1 LIDRRHS
8 VDINDFDAIRIGLA
22 SSKQIRDWSSGEVTK
37 PETIN
42 YRTLKPER
50 DGLFCERIFGPT
62 KDWECYCGKY
72 KRVRYKGIICERCGV
87 EVTRQK
93 VRRERMG
100 HIDLAAP
107 VSHIWFFKGVPSR
120 IGYLLDIAPR
130 ELEKVLYFA
139 ASIVTHVDEEARAK
153 DLNDLEDKVKA
164 EYERIYV
171 DRDEALA
178 ALEGRLKR
186 RRDYFQK
193 GKERDFDE
201 DDEFWARGLSNWAEE
216 QGLPTL
222 PEVREL
228 MAGLFV
234 EVAGSITTEDSKKI
248 RELVRNA
255 AIRDDRRLAPRELET
270 VATAAQQAREALAPL
285 HKEAES
291 ATGSKKGAL
300 TKRINKVQD
309 ALLGGEELTGD
320 DAELVTGVDQKNM
333 EKARDL
339 GNGLLREVLEQAE
352 PDADAAGLRDLA
364 NDLCL
369 KTDGRMSRE
378 DLDAVIQWSLK
389 VREMYLDI
397 ESRRNDAREAAED
410 AQKRL
415 EETWEKFRE
424 LAVKHI
430 EPDEQIFREMKDRFG
445 SPYGFGVYFRGGMGA
460 EAIRDLLKDLDLDAE
475 AESLREVIRTS
486 KGQRQQRAIKRLKVV
501 NAFIKSEN
509 RPEWM
514 ILEAV
519 PVIPPELRPMV
530 QLDGGRFATSDL
542 NDLYRRVINRNN
554 RLKRLLDLGA
564 PEIIVNNEKRML
576 QEAVDALFDNGRRG
590 RAVTGPGNRPLK
602 SLSDMLKGKQGRFRQ
617 NLLGKRVD
625 YSGRSV
631 IVAGPN
637 LRLHQ
642 CGLPKLMA
650 LELFKPFIMS
660 RLVERKAAQNIKAAK
675 KYVDSM
681 VPEVWDV
688 LEEVIAEHPVLLNR
702 APTLHRL
709 GIQAFEPVLVE
720 GKAIQVHPLVCHA
733 FNADFDGDQMAVHLP
748 LSAEAQAEARI
759 LMLSANNILSPASGR
774 PLATP
779 TQDMVLGAYF
789 LTYSDIDLEN
799 TSPEK
804 LAKELRVKGIRRFQ
818 SEEEVEFAVEAKQ
831 LKLQDPIQYRR
842 DGELV
847 LTTAGRVIFNVE
859 VERAL
864 AQVAEGDNSEPATHI
879 WVNRTLAKRDM
890 DEFISGLAHQ
900 NGAPV
905 IAAVLDQVKALG
917 FKYATQAGI
926 TVSKNDI
933 VVPPTKEKI
942 LGEHEERV
950 QRVEQQYDT
959 GLITDEERH
968 ELITTIWTE
977 ATDAVAQAMEENLR
991 ELNPIFMMANSGAR
1005 GSFTQIR
1012 QLAAMRGLVANPKGE
1027 IIERPIKANFMEG
1040 LPVLEYFISTH
1051 GARKGLA
1058 DTALRTADSG
1068 YLTRRLVDVAQD
1080 VIIRE
1085 EDCKTEDHIDL
1096 PLLSQDGINKS
1107 LLGRKLSIDVYK
1119 PLKSGEPGKTKLADK
1134 GTLLTSDLINELIE
1148 GLGEENVDTFGV
1160 PVRSVLKCRADV
1172 GLCRACYGIFLA
1184 TGDLST
1190 IGDAV
1195 GIIAAQS
1202 IGEPGTQLTMR
1213 TFHTGGVAGADITHG
1228 LPRVVEIFEARN
1240 PKGAAK
1246 LSEVAGRVE
1255 VEPGDRGAKVI
1266 VHQDGLDE
1274 NGEPLEPVSYQ
1285 LPRRTRLLVE
1295 NGQLVE
1301 PGDALHEGSLTPAD
1315 LLRLKGSTATE
1326 LYLVGEVQKVYKSQ
1340 GVDIHDKHIE
1350 LIVRQM
1356 LKKVRV
1362 ENAGDTE
1369 LLPGQLVDRVVLE
1382 RENARVKKEKKG
1394 EQATFE
1400 PLILGITK
1408 ASLATESFLSAASF
1422 QETTKVLTDAAIEG
1436 KVDNLLG
1443 LKENVIIG
1451 KLIPAATGL
1460 KRYRTIEIQPT
1471 ETVIRE
1477 TPAAEREAL
1486 LAALQEIGS
1495 DGGSLALDDLD
1506 LTFGGSPQHD
1516 GNGDG
1521 MPTEAGEATEIPEI
1535 DSPLD
1540 ET

>member
-1 LIDRRHS
+1 MI
-8 VDINDFDAIRIGLA
+8 DINDFDAIRIGLA

-62 KDWECYCGKY
+62 RDWECYCGKY

-139 ASIVTHVDEEARAK
+139 ASIVTAVDVEKRAS
-153 DLNDLEDKVKA
+153 DLNELEDQVKA
-164 EYERIYV
+164 ESERIYV

-178 ALEGRLKR
+178 ALEDRLAR
-186 RRDYFQK
+186 RRDYFAK
-193 GKERDFDE
+193 GKERNFDE
-201 DDEFWARGLSNWAEE
+201 DDDFWTRGLSNWAEE
-216 QGLPTL
+216 QVLPPL
-222 PEVREL
+222 EEARDMVSGILKEL
-228 MAGLFV
+228 V
-234 EVAGSITTEDSKKI
+234 PQITTEDSKKI

-255 AIRDDRRLAPRELET
+255 AIRDDRKLAPRELEA
-270 VATAAQQAREALAPL
+270 VAVSAEQILTAIAPL
-285 HKEAES
+285 EKQLTK
-291 ATGSKKGAL
+291 ATGAKKGAI
-300 TKRINKVQD
+300 TKHIHRIVD
-309 ALLGGEELTGD
+309 SLLEG
-320 DAELVTGVDQKNM
+320 AELNEEDATIASGVEVKNL
-333 EKARDL
+333 EKSRDL
-339 GNGLLREVLEQAE
+339 GNGLLQDVINTWEEGQDIRELT
-352 PDADAAGLRDLA
+352 

-369 KTDGRMSRE
+369 RTDGKIQRE
-378 DLDAVIQWSLK
+378 DLDAIVQWALK

-397 ESRRNDAREAAED
+397 ESRREDAREAAVD
-410 AQKRL
+410 SVRRL
-415 EETWEKFRE
+415 EQTWQLFRDLEPKLIVNDEQLFRE
-424 LAVKHI
+424 L
-430 EPDEQIFREMKDRFG
+430 KDRFG

-460 EAIRDLLKDLDLDAE
+460 ESIRELLKDLDLNAE
-475 AESLREVIRTS
+475 AASLRETIRTA
-486 KGQRQQRAIKRLKVV
+486 KGQKQQRAIKRLKVV
-501 NAFIKSEN
+501 SAFVTSEN

-631 IVAGPN
+631 IVAGPT

-660 RLVERKAAQNIKAAK
+660 RLVERKSVQNIKAAK

-681 VPEVWDV
+681 TPEVWDV

-733 FNADFDGDQMAVHLP
+733 FNADFDGDQMAVHVP

-774 PLATP
+774 TLAEP
-779 TQDMVLGAYF
+779 TQDMVLGTYF
-789 LTYSDIDLEN
+789 LTYSDKDLN
-799 TSPEK
+799 ALDVTK
-804 LAKELRVKGIRRFQ
+804 LDPHPPRFR
-818 SEEEVEFAVEAKQ
+818 SEEEVEFALDADQ
-831 LKLQDPIQYRR
+831 ITLQETIEYRWG
-842 DGELV
+842 DELM
-847 LTTAGRVIFNVE
+847 LTTGGRVIFNAEIGRSLAEASGDREGPE
-859 VERAL
+859 VGRH
-864 AQVAEGDNSEPATHI
+864 TY
-879 WVNRTLAKRDM
+879 VNRTLSKKELGA
-890 DEFISGLAHQ
+890 FISELVNQYGAHTV
-900 NGAPV
+900 AY
-905 IAAVLDQVKALG
+905 VLDTIKTLG
-917 FKYATQAGI
+917 FKYATQAGVTI
-926 TVSKNDI
+926 SKNDI
-933 VVPPTKEKI
+933 VIPPDKEKI
-942 LGEHEERV
+942 LAEYEERV
-950 QRVEQQYDT
+950 SRVEQAYER
-959 GLITDEERH
+959 GLITEAERH
-968 ELITTIWTE
+968 ESIVNIWTE
-977 ATDAVAQAMEENLR
+977 ATDTVADAMQANLR

-1005 GSFTQIR
+1005 GSFTQLR
-1012 QLAAMRGLVANPKGE
+1012 QLAGMRGLMANPKGE

-1040 LPVLEYFISTH
+1040 LSVLEYFISTH

-1068 YLTRRLVDVAQD
+1068 YLTRRLVDVSQD

-1085 EDCKTEDHIDL
+1085 EDCKTEEWVEL
-1096 PLLSQDGINKS
+1096 PINVPEGLNKS
-1107 LLGRKLSIDVYK
+1107 LTGRTLADDVYK
-1119 PLKSGEPGKTKLADK
+1119 PLASGKPGKTLLASKGEELTMPKLREILD
-1134 GTLLTSDLINELIE
+1134 
-1148 GLGEENVDTFGV
+1148 GLGEHGDTV
-1160 PVRSVLKCRADV
+1160 TTLPVRSVLKCRADTGV
-1172 GLCRACYGIFLA
+1172 CQACYGTFLA
-1184 TGDLST
+1184 TGELCE

-1213 TFHTGGVAGADITHG
+1213 TFHTGGIAGADITHG

-1240 PKGAAK
+1240 PKGAAI
-1246 LSEVAGRVE
+1246 LAELGGRVDLE
-1255 VEPGDRGAKVI
+1255 ETDRGQTRIVI
-1266 VHQDGLDE
+1266 VPDDPEEDQKEYL
-1274 NGEPLEPVSYQ
+1274 V
-1285 LPRRTRLLVE
+1285 PRRTRLLVTK
-1295 NGQLVE
+1295 GQVVE
-1301 PGDALHEGSLTPAD
+1301 PGDALHEGSLNPAD
-1315 LLRLKGSTATE
+1315 LLRLKGYTSTE

-1340 GVDIHDKHIE
+1340 GVEIHDKHIE

-1356 LKKVRV
+1356 LKKVRI
-1362 ENAGDTE
+1362 ELSGSTE
-1369 LLPGQLVDRVVLE
+1369 LLPGQLVDKIALDRA
-1382 RENARVKKEKKG
+1382 NARVKKGK

-1422 QETTKVLTDAAIEG
+1422 QETTKVLTDASIEG
-1436 KVDNLLG
+1436 KVDRLLG

-1460 KRYRTIEIQPT
+1460 KRYRGIEISPSGAVPASVYKRPET
-1471 ETVIRE
+1471 EE
-1477 TPAAEREAL
+1477 QL
-1486 LAALQEIGS
+1486 LAALEEIGS
-1495 DGGSLALDDLD
+1495 DGDGLAGLSLD
-1506 LTFGGSPQHD
+1506 FGGEPD
-1516 GNGDG
+1516 LNDE
-1521 MPTEAGEATEIPEI
+1521 PKAPRDALEAEEVPEV

-1540 ET
+1540 ES

>member
-1 LIDRRHS
+1 MI
-8 VDINDFDAIRIGLA
+8 DINEFDAIRIGLA

-139 ASIVTHVDEEARAK
+139 ASIVTSVDNEKRQK

-164 EYERIYV
+164 ESERIDV
-171 DRDEALA
+171 DRDESLA
-178 ALEGRLKR
+178 ALEDRLKR
-186 RRDYFQK
+186 RRDYFTK
-193 GKERDFDE
+193 GKERNFDE
-201 DDEFWARGLSNWAEE
+201 DDEFWVRGLSNWAEE
-216 QGLPTL
+216 QVLPPL
-222 PEVREL
+222 EEARQLVG
-228 MAGLFV
+228 GLFL
-234 EVAGSITTEDSKKI
+234 EVAPKITTEDSKKI
-248 RELVRNA
+248 REAVRNA
-255 AIRDDRRLAPRELET
+255 AIRDDRRLTPKELET
-270 VATAAQQAREALAPL
+270 VVGSAIQIREALAGL
-285 HKEAES
+285 NKELAK
-291 ATGSKKGAL
+291 ATGSKKGAV
-300 TKRINKVQD
+300 TKHVNRVIDGLLDKKAKVHED
-309 ALLGGEELTGD
+309 DEEL
-320 DAELVTGVDQKNM
+320 VSKVDVKQV

-339 GNGLLREVLEQAE
+339 GKGLLREVLEQAD
-352 PDADAAGLRDLA
+352 PSADGEAIRELT

-369 KTDGRMSRE
+369 RTDGKIQKE
-378 DLDAVIQWSLK
+378 DLDAIVQWSLK

-397 ESRRNDAREAAED
+397 ESRRADAREASEESK
-410 AQKRL
+410 QRL
-415 EETWEKFRE
+415 ERTWELFKT
-424 LAVKHI
+424 LDVKHI
-430 EPDEQIFREMKDRFG
+430 EPDEQLFRELKDRFG
-445 SPYGFGVYFRGGMGA
+445 SAYGFDVYFTGGMGA
-460 EAIRDLLKDLDLDAE
+460 EAIRELLKELDLVAE
-475 AESLREVIRTS
+475 ATFLRETIKTS
-486 KGQRQQRAIKRLKVV
+486 KGQKQQRAIKRLKVV

-509 RPEWM
+509 KPEWM
-514 ILEAV
+514 VLEAV

-631 IVAGPN
+631 IVSGPY
-637 LRLHQ
+637 LKLHQ
-642 CGLPKLMA
+642 CGLPKIMA

-660 RLVERKAAQNIKAAK
+660 RLVDRKSVQNIKAAK

-681 VPEVWDV
+681 TPEVWDV

-748 LSAEAQAEARI
+748 LSAEAQAEARL
-759 LMLSANNILSPASGR
+759 LMLSSNNILSPAHGR
-774 PLATP
+774 PLTTP
-779 TQDMVLGAYF
+779 GQDMVLGCYY
-789 LTYSDIDLEN
+789 LTYTEEDLASMTVDKFKDRPPRFDSEEGVELAIDAKQIDLKQPIEYRR
-799 TSPEK
+799 SED
-804 LAKELRVKGIRRFQ
+804 ELILTTPGRVILN
-818 SEEEVEFAVEAKQ
+818 EEVERSLREAFQ
-831 LKLQDPIQYRR
+831 
-842 DGELV
+842 GEEFV
-847 LTTAGRVIFNVE
+847 RPPFMNQTLT
-859 VERAL
+859 
-864 AQVAEGDNSEPATHI
+864 
-879 WVNRTLAKRDM
+879 KRETD
-890 DEFISGLAHQ
+890 DFISSLANQYGSH
-900 NGAPV
+900 A
-905 IAAVLDQVKALG
+905 IAGVLDKIKSLG
-917 FKYATQAGI
+917 FKYATEGGI
-926 TVSKNDI
+926 TISKNDI
-933 VVPPTKEKI
+933 VVPENKQEI
-942 LGEHEERV
+942 LVGYEEQVERV
-950 QRVEQQYDT
+950 EEQYER
-959 GLITDEERH
+959 GLITEEERH
-968 ELITTIWTE
+968 ERIVEIWTE
-977 ATDAVAQAMEENLR
+977 ATDAVANAMEKNLKK
-991 ELNPIFMMANSGAR
+991 LNPIYMMANSGAR
-1005 GSFTQIR
+1005 GSFKQIR
-1012 QLAAMRGLVANPKGE
+1012 QLAGMRGLMANPKGE
-1027 IIERPIKANFMEG
+1027 IIERPIQANFMEG
-1040 LPVLEYFISTH
+1040 LSVLEYFISTH

-1080 VIIRE
+1080 VIIRD
-1085 EDCKTEDHIDL
+1085 EDCKTKDFIEL
-1096 PLLSQDGINKS
+1096 PIFVPEGPNKS
-1107 LLGRKLSIDVYK
+1107 VMARLLADDVMK
-1119 PLKSGEPGKTKLADK
+1119 PLSSGKPGKTKVASK
-1134 GTLLTSDLINELIE
+1134 GDLITAPLLDEIIE
-1148 GLGEENVDTFGV
+1148 GLGEDVARETKL
-1160 PVRSVLKCRADV
+1160 PVRSVLKCRSDYGV
-1172 GLCRACYGIFLA
+1172 CRACYSTFLA
-1184 TGDLST
+1184 TGET
-1190 IGDAV
+1190 CEVGDAV

-1213 TFHTGGVAGADITHG
+1213 TFHTGGVAGSDITHG

-1240 PKGAAK
+1240 PKGAAT
-1246 LSEVAGRVE
+1246 LAEVAGRVE
-1255 VEPGDRGAKVI
+1255 IEHTERGPKVTIVPDGVDVE
-1266 VHQDGLDE
+1266 
-1274 NGEPLEPVSYQ
+1274 GEPLDPVDYQ

-1295 NGQLVE
+1295 KGQIVE
-1301 PGDALHEGSLTPAD
+1301 PGDALHEGSRSPAE
-1315 LLRLKGSTATE
+1315 LLQLHFEADKGSTPTE
-1326 LYLVGEVQKVYKSQ
+1326 LYLVSEVQRVYKSQ
-1340 GVDIHDKHIE
+1340 GVEIHDKHIE

-1369 LLPGQLVDRVVLE
+1369 LLPGQLVDKVVLE
-1382 RENARVKKEKKG
+1382 KENARIKKERK
-1394 EQATFE
+1394 EQATVE

-1436 KVDNLLG
+1436 KVDHLLG

-1460 KRYRTIEIQPT
+1460 KRYRNIDIGPSEKVPK
-1471 ETVIRE
+1471 ETY
-1477 TPAAEREAL
+1477 ERAAL
-1486 LAALQEIGS
+1486 LAALEEIGS
-1495 DGGSLALDDLD
+1495 DGGDGMSLQDLGID
-1506 LTFGGSPQHD
+1506 FGAAPEVNG
-1516 GNGDG
+1516 GDG
-1521 MPTEAGEATEIPEI
+1521 APRASTQAEDVPEV

-1540 ET
+1540 GD

>member
-1 LIDRRHS
+1 MI
-8 VDINDFDAIRIGLA
+8 DINNFDAIRIGLA

-42 YRTLKPER
+42 YRTLKPEK

-120 IGYLLDIAPR
+120 IGYLLDIAPK

-139 ASIVTHVDEEARAK
+139 ASIVTYVEVDKRAA
-153 DLNDLEDKVKA
+153 DLADLEDKVRG
-164 EYERIYV
+164 EYERINV

-178 ALEGRLKR
+178 ALEDRLSR
-186 RRDYFQK
+186 RRDYFTK
-193 GKERDFDE
+193 GKERNFDE
-201 DDEFWARGLSNWAEE
+201 DDEFWARGLASWSEE

-222 PEVREL
+222 EEARTL
-228 MAGLFV
+228 AGGIFT
-234 EVAGSITTEDSKKI
+234 EVAQTVTTEDSKKI
-248 RELVRNA
+248 RELVRSTA
-255 AIRDDRRLAPRELET
+255 VRDDRRLTPRDTEA
-270 VATAAQQAREALAPL
+270 VGNAAVQILDALAPL
-285 HKEAES
+285 VKQADK
-291 ATGSKKGAL
+291 ATGSKKGAI
-300 TKRINKVQD
+300 TKHMNKVRD
-309 ALLGGEELTGD
+309 ALLAGEPLDGE
-320 DAELVTGVDQKNM
+320 DAALVSGVDAKNL
-333 EKARDL
+333 EKAREL
-339 GNGLLREVLEQAE
+339 GNGLLRDVLDRAE
-352 PDADAAGLRDLA
+352 TGEDPAAVKELA
-364 NDLCL
+364 YDLCL
-369 KTDGRMSRE
+369 RE
-378 DLDAVIQWSLK
+378 GARKEDFDALSQWALK
-389 VREMYLDI
+389 VREMYQDI
-397 ESRRNDAREAAED
+397 ESRRGDAREAAVD
-410 AQKRL
+410 SIARL
-415 EETWEKFRE
+415 EQTWQLFRE
-424 LAVKHI
+424 L
-430 EPDEQIFREMKDRFG
+430 EPKLIVNDEMLFRELKDRFG
-445 SPYGFGVYFRGGMGA
+445 SPYGFGVYFKGGMGA
-460 EAIRDLLKDLDLDAE
+460 EAIRDLLKDLDLDGE
-475 AESLREVIRTS
+475 AKSLREIIRTS
-486 KGQRQQRAIKRLKVV
+486 KGQKQQRGIKRLKVV
-501 NAFIKSEN
+501 NAFITSEN

-514 ILEAV
+514 VLEAI

-631 IVAGPN
+631 IVSGPT
-637 LRLHQ
+637 LKLHQ

-660 RLVERKAAQNIKAAK
+660 RLVERKSVQNIKAAK
-675 KYVDSM
+675 KYVESM

-720 GKAIQVHPLVCHA
+720 GKAIQIHPLVCHA

-759 LMLSANNILSPASGR
+759 LMLSSNNILSPAHGK
-774 PLATP
+774 PLSTP
-779 TQDMVLGAYF
+779 SQDMVLGGYY
-789 LTYSDIDLEN
+789 LTYCLKDLNAITAE
-799 TSPEK
+799 
-804 LAKELRVKGIRRFQ
+804 ELDPRPQRFG
-818 SEEEVEFAVEAKQ
+818 SEEHVILALDARQVG
-831 LKLQDPIQYRR
+831 LQDPIEYRR
-842 DGELV
+842 GAELL
-847 LTTAGRVIFNVE
+847 LTTPGRVIFSEEVARAVNSALPDVDTGSVE
-859 VERAL
+859 F
-864 AQVAEGDNSEPATHI
+864 
-879 WVNRTLAKRDM
+879 VNRTLGKKETN
-890 DEFISGLAHQ
+890 EFVTSLVDVYG
-900 NGAPV
+900 
-905 IAAVLDQVKALG
+905 AAVISVLLDTIKDLG
-917 FKYATQAGI
+917 FHYATQAGI
-926 TVSKNDI
+926 TISKNDI
-933 VVPPTKEKI
+933 VIPEEKGKI
-942 LGEHEERV
+942 LEEYEERV
-950 QRVEQQYDT
+950 QKIETQFER
-959 GLITDEERH
+959 GLITEEERH
-968 ELITTIWTE
+968 ESIVNIWTE
-977 ATDAVAQAMEENLR
+977 ATDTVAEAMEKTLY

-1005 GSFTQIR
+1005 GSFKQIR
-1012 QLAAMRGLVANPKGE
+1012 QLAGMRGLMANPKGE
-1027 IIERPIKANFMEG
+1027 IMELPIKANFMEG
-1040 LPVLEYFISTH
+1040 LSVLEYFISTH

-1068 YLTRRLVDVAQD
+1068 YLTRRLVDVSQD
-1080 VIIRE
+1080 VIIRI
-1085 EDCKTEDHIDL
+1085 EDCGSAEGVEL
-1096 PLLSQDGINKS
+1096 PVLVPEGLNRS
-1107 LLGRKLSIDVYK
+1107 LAGRVAAAEIRK
-1119 PLKSGEPGKTKLADK
+1119 PLKDGKPGKTVLVAK
-1134 GTLLTSDLINELIE
+1134 
-1148 GLGEENVDTFGV
+1148 GEEITFLRLREVADELEEHLEGFTV
-1160 PVRSVLKCRADV
+1160 PVRSVLKCRSEYGV
-1172 GLCRACYGIFLA
+1172 CRVCYGTFLA
-1184 TGDLST
+1184 TGQMCE

-1240 PKGAAK
+1240 PKGAAT
-1246 LSEVAGRVE
+1246 LALVGGRVE
-1255 VEPGDRGAKVI
+1255 IEETDRGPKVTI
-1266 VHQDGLDE
+1266 HPDGVDE
-1274 NGEPLEPVSYQ
+1274 SGEPLQPKEYQ
-1285 LPRRTRLLVE
+1285 LPRRTRLLVA
-1295 NGQLVE
+1295 NGQVVE
-1301 PGDALHEGSLTPAD
+1301 PGDPLHEGSLAPAE
-1315 LLRLKGSTATE
+1315 LLALHSKSAKGSTPTE
-1326 LYLVGEVQKVYKSQ
+1326 LYLVGEVQNVYKSQ

-1362 ENAGDTE
+1362 ENAGETD
-1369 LLPGQLVDRVVLE
+1369 LLPGQLVDKVVLE
-1382 RENARVKKEKKG
+1382 RENARVKAAKK

-1422 QETTKVLTDAAIEG
+1422 QETTKVLTDASIEG
-1436 KVDNLLG
+1436 KIDRLLG

-1460 KRYRTIEIQPT
+1460 KRYRGVEIKPSDK
-1471 ETVIRE
+1471 V
-1477 TPAAEREAL
+1477 PAAAYARPQTEEQL
-1486 LAALQEIGS
+1486 LAALEEIGT
-1495 DGGSLALDDLD
+1495 DGESLGLLD
-1506 LTFGGSPQHD
+1506 LSFD
-1516 GNGDG
+1516 GEADTNGGDG
-1521 MPTEAGEATEIPEI
+1521 RSSLEAEEIPEV

-1540 ET
+1540 EES

>member
-1 LIDRRHS
+1 LID
-8 VDINDFDAIRIGLA
+8 INNFDAIRIGLA

-42 YRTLKPER
+42 YRTLKPEK

-120 IGYLLDIAPR
+120 IGYLLDIAPK

-139 ASIVTHVDEEARAK
+139 ASIVTHVEAEKRAA
-153 DLNDLEDKVKA
+153 DLADLEDKVRG
-164 EYERIYV
+164 EYERINV

-178 ALEGRLKR
+178 ALEDRLAR
-186 RRDYFQK
+186 RRDYFTK
-193 GKERDFDE
+193 GKERNFDE
-201 DDEFWARGLSNWAEE
+201 DDEFWARGLTAWAEE

-222 PEVREL
+222 EEARSL
-228 MAGLFV
+228 ASGIFV
-234 EVAGSITTEDSKKI
+234 SVAKTVTTEDSKKI
-248 RELVRNA
+248 RELVRSA
-255 AIRDDRRLAPRELET
+255 AVRDDRRLAPRDTEA
-270 VATAAQQAREALAPL
+270 VGNAAVQILEALAPL
-285 HKEAES
+285 AKQADK
-291 ATGSKKGAL
+291 ATGSKKGAI
-300 TKRINKVQD
+300 TKHMNKVRD
-309 ALLGGEELTGD
+309 ALLGGEEVEGE
-320 DAELVTGVDQKNM
+320 DAGLVTGVDAKNL

-339 GNGLLREVLEQAE
+339 GKGLLRDVLDRAE
-352 PDADAAGLRDLA
+352 PGTDPAMVKELA
-364 NDLCL
+364 YDLCL
-369 KTDGRMSRE
+369 RE
-378 DLDAVIQWSLK
+378 GARKEDFDALSQWALK
-389 VREMYLDI
+389 VREMYQDI
-397 ESRRNDAREAAED
+397 EARRGDARDAAVD
-410 AQKRL
+410 SVARL
-415 EETWEKFRE
+415 EQTWQLFRE
-424 LAVKHI
+424 L
-430 EPDEQIFREMKDRFG
+430 EPKLIVNDEMLFRELKDRFG
-445 SPYGFGVYFRGGMGA
+445 SPYGFGVYFKGGMGA

-475 AESLREVIRTS
+475 AKSLREIIRTS
-486 KGQRQQRAIKRLKVV
+486 KGQKQQRAIKRLKVV
-501 NAFIKSEN
+501 NAFITSEN

-514 ILEAV
+514 VLEAI

-631 IVAGPN
+631 IVSGPT

-660 RLVERKAAQNIKAAK
+660 RLVERKSVQNIKAAK
-675 KYVDSM
+675 KYVESM

-720 GKAIQVHPLVCHA
+720 GKAIQIHPLVCHA

-748 LSAEAQAEARI
+748 LSAEAQAEARV
-759 LMLSANNILSPASGR
+759 LMLSSNNILSPAHGK
-774 PLATP
+774 PLSTP
-779 TQDMVLGAYF
+779 SQDMVIGGYY
-789 LTYSDIDLEN
+789 LTYCKLDLSE
-799 TSPEK
+799 TTAEDLDP
-804 LAKELRVKGIRRFQ
+804 RPPRFG
-818 SEEEVEFAVEAKQ
+818 SEEEVVLALDARQVG
-831 LKLQDPIQYRR
+831 LQDPIEYRR
-842 DGELV
+842 GGELL
-847 LTTAGRVIFNVE
+847 LTTAGRVVFSEEVARSIADAAGTDIDPGSVE
-859 VERAL
+859 F
-864 AQVAEGDNSEPATHI
+864 I
-879 WVNRTLAKRDM
+879 NRTLGKKEMNDFVTAFVD
-890 DEFISGLAHQ
+890 AY
-900 NGAPV
+900 GAAA
-905 IAAVLDQVKALG
+905 IAQLLDTVKDLG
-917 FKYATQAGI
+917 FHFATQAGI
-926 TVSKNDI
+926 TISKNDI
-933 VVPPTKEKI
+933 IIPEEKEEI
-942 LGEHEERV
+942 LHGFEERV
-950 QRVEQQYDT
+950 ATIETQFER
-959 GLITDEERH
+959 GLITEDERH
-968 ELITTIWTE
+968 ESIVNIWTE
-977 ATDAVAQAMEENLR
+977 ATDKVAEAMENALF

-1005 GSFTQIR
+1005 GSFKQIR
-1012 QLAAMRGLVANPKGE
+1012 QLAGMRGLMANPKGE
-1027 IIERPIKANFMEG
+1027 IMELPIKANFMEG
-1040 LPVLEYFISTH
+1040 LSVLEYFISTH

-1068 YLTRRLVDVAQD
+1068 YLTRRLVDVSQD
-1080 VIIRE
+1080 VIVRD
-1085 EDCKTEDHIDL
+1085 EDCGSEEWITL
-1096 PLLSQDGINKS
+1096 PVMVPEGLNRS
-1107 LLGRKLSIDVYK
+1107 LAGRVAAVNVKK
-1119 PLKSGEPGKTKLADK
+1119 PLKDGKPGKTVLLAK
-1134 GTLLTSDLINELIE
+1134 
-1148 GLGEENVDTFGV
+1148 GEEITMPKLREVSLELDEHLEGFEV
-1160 PVRSVLKCRADV
+1160 PVRSVLKCRSEYGV
-1172 GLCRACYGIFLA
+1172 CRACYGTFLA
-1184 TGDLST
+1184 TGQICE

-1240 PKGAAK
+1240 PKGAAT
-1246 LSEVAGRVE
+1246 LVQVGGRIE
-1255 VEPGDRGAKVI
+1255 IEETDRGPKVT
-1266 VHQDGLDE
+1266 VVPDGVDE
-1274 NGEPLEPVSYQ
+1274 DGEPLSPKDYQ
-1285 LPRRTRLLVE
+1285 LPRRTRLLVAA
-1295 NGQLVE
+1295 GQVVE
-1301 PGDALHEGSLTPAD
+1301 AGDPLDEGSLAPAE
-1315 LLRLKGSTATE
+1315 LLALHSKSGKGSTSTE
-1326 LYLVGEVQKVYKSQ
+1326 VYLVGEVQNVYKSQ

-1362 ENAGDTE
+1362 ENAGDTD
-1369 LLPGQLVDRVVLE
+1369 LLPGQLVDKAVLE
-1382 RENARVKKEKKG
+1382 RENARVKKEKK

-1422 QETTKVLTDAAIEG
+1422 QETTKVLTDASIEG
-1436 KVDNLLG
+1436 KVDRLLG

-1460 KRYRTIEIQPT
+1460 KRYRNVEIAPSEKMPAGAFARPQT
-1471 ETVIRE
+1471 EE
-1477 TPAAEREAL
+1477 QL
-1486 LAALQEIGS
+1486 LAALEEIGS
-1495 DGGSLALDDLD
+1495 DGESLGLMDLRFD
-1506 LTFGGSPQHD
+1506 AETNGGEGKSSL
-1516 GNGDG
+1516 
-1521 MPTEAGEATEIPEI
+1521 EADEVPEV

-1540 ET
+1540 EEG